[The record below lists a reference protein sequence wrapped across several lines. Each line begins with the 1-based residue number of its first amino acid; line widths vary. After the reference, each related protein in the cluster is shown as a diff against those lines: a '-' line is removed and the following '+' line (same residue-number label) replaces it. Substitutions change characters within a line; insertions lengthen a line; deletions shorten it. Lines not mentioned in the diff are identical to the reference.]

1 MANSIVLEEL
11 TKFIPYAVQNSSGPL
26 QHQTAVLL
34 SLFHAIEQFGS
45 ENWVE
50 DFESTLIKM
59 YMDGVKKHKTDKALC
74 EYAKLIATANGVEL
88 PDSIK
93 YFLILLNI

>member
-1 MANSIVLEEL
+1 MANTSVLEEL
-11 TKFIPYAVQNSSGPL
+11 KKFIPYAVQNSSRKKER
-26 QHQTAVLL
+26 
-34 SLFHAIEQFGS
+34 EQFGS
-45 ENWVE
+45 ELWVS
-50 DFESTLIKM
+50 DFETTLIKM
-59 YMDGVKKHKTDKALC
+59 YMDGVKKRKTDKALC